1 MAKMLVFDE
10 ASRRGLE
17 RGMNAVANAVKVT
30 LGPRGRNVVLEKK
43 FGSPT
48 ITKDGV
54 SVAKEVE
61 LDDHLEN
68 IGAKLMIEIASKTND
83 ITGDG
88 TTTATVLGQAIVRE
102 GLRNVAAGANP
113 LDLKRGIDKAVDVA
127 IKNIQELAVPV
138 NDRKAIFEV
147 ASVSANND
155 AEIGNLIADAME
167 KVGREG
173 VITVEES
180 KSLDTELNFVEG
192 YQFDKGYISPYFV
205 NNPDAMEAQL
215 DDPYILITEKKIT
228 NVRELLPVLEQVAQ
242 TGKPMLIIA
251 EDIEGEAL
259 ATLVVNRL
267 RGTLNIAA
275 VKAPGFGD
283 RRKEMLKDLA
293 AITGGTVISEEL
305 GFKLENATL
314 SMLGRAERVRI
325 NKDETTVV
333 GGKGKKEDIE
343 ARINGIKK
351 ELETSDSEY
360 AKEKLQERLAKLAGG
375 VAVIRVGAA
384 TETELKEKK
393 HRYEDALSTARA
405 AVEEGIVPGGGVALL
420 RAVPAIKNLIKE
432 LEGDEATGAKIVL
445 RAVEEPARQIAA
457 NAGYEGS
464 VVVNG
469 ILNKKDKNYGFNAAT
484 GEYGDM
490 MEWGIVDPAKVTRT
504 ALQNAASIGS
514 LILMTEAVVAEKPE
528 EKKAP
533 AGPAGGGMG
542 GDMDF

>member
-10 ASRRGLE
+10 AARRSLE

-61 LDDHLEN
+61 LEDHLEN

-113 LDLKRGIDKAVDVA
+113 LALKRGIEKAVEVA
-127 IKNIQELAVPV
+127 VKGIQELAVPV

-155 AEIGNLIADAME
+155 EEIGNLIADAME

-180 KSLDTELNFVEG
+180 KSLETELNFVEG

-205 NNPDAMEAQL
+205 NNPDTMEAQL
-215 DDPYILITEKKIT
+215 DDPYILITEKKIS

-242 TGKPMLIIA
+242 TGKPLLIIA
-251 EDIEGEAL
+251 EDVEGEAL

-325 NKDETTVV
+325 SKDETTVV

-351 ELETSDSEY
+351 ELETTDSEY

-445 RAVEEPARQIAA
+445 RAIEEPARQIAA

-464 VVVNG
+464 VVVNN
-469 ILNKKDKNYGFNAAT
+469 ILNKKEKNYGFNAAT

-533 AGPAGGGMG
+533 AAPASSG